1 MEKIFQIVLLMVV
14 GLFTSVL
21 FSFVSA
27 LIIWPLWNWL
37 MPEIF
42 GLCTIGYWQ
51 AFGLS
56 VLSTVLLRF
65 TMNTSSKWW
74 RGKLS
79 SDDRWNLQISADIC
93 RFHLNGNTMSNKKQH
108 QDEEILHCRQGTV
121 GCFRLDNVCLV
132 HSPVG
137 YPPLQSIQPCMTFEK
152 TFKNFRKHWN
162 TLKENT

>member
-1 MEKIFQIVLLMVV
+1 MEKILQIVLLMVV

-65 TMNTSSKWW
+65 TMNTSSK
-74 RGKLS
+74 
-79 SDDRWNLQISADIC
+79 
-93 RFHLNGNTMSNKKQH
+93 
-108 QDEEILHCRQGTV
+108 
-121 GCFRLDNVCLV
+121 
-132 HSPVG
+132 
-137 YPPLQSIQPCMTFEK
+137 
-152 TFKNFRKHWN
+152 
-162 TLKENT
+162 